1 MIVLGIESS
10 CDDSAAA
17 VLRDGRLA
25 ASVVSSQDAVHG
37 PYGGVVPELASRH
50 HIRNLLAVI
59 DTALARAEV
68 NLAQV
73 EGIAVTRGP
82 GLIGSLLVGLSV
94 AKGIALRRRLPLV
107 GVNHLEGHLLAV
119 NLDRALGDPVP
130 FPFLGLIVSGGHTGL
145 YLARA
150 YGDYACLG
158 RTRDDAVG
166 EAFDKVAKILG
177 LGYPGGPAIDR
188 LAPDGDPAA
197 IRFPRARLKRS
208 RFDLSF
214 SGFKTAVWQY
224 VRDHPPSA
232 EQLPDIAAS
241 VQEALVDMLVETTAA
256 ALDATGVER
265 LVVSGGV
272 SANRRLRA
280 RMAEVGEARGVDV
293 IVPSFA
299 LCTDNAA
306 MIALAGSPGLTAGR
320 DDGLALHAEADLSF
334 GEPWEA
340 EPGRRGP
347 GGSEERSA
355 RAPHGPP
362 DKT

>member
-1 MIVLGIESS
+1 MIVLGVESS

-68 NLAQV
+68 TLAQV
-73 EGIAVTRGP
+73 GGIAVTRGP

-94 AKGIALRRRLPLV
+94 AKGIALRRGLPLV

-119 NLDRALGDPVP
+119 NLDRAPGDPVP

-150 YGDYACLG
+150 CGDYACLG

-188 LAPDGDPAA
+188 LARDGDPAA
-197 IRFPRARLKRS
+197 IRFPRARLKRG

-224 VRDHPPSA
+224 VRDHPPSVGR
-232 EQLPDIAAS
+232 LPDIAAS
-241 VQEALVDMLVETTAA
+241 VQEALVDMLVETTEV

-293 IVPSFA
+293 MVPSFA

-306 MIALAGSPGLTAGR
+306 MIALAGTPRLAAGQS
-320 DDGLALHAEADLSF
+320 DGLALHAEADLPF
-334 GEPWEA
+334 GEPWKA
-340 EPGRRGP
+340 EPQDKG
-347 GGSEERSA
+347 EA
-355 RAPHGPP
+355 DP